1 MYHGSLYYGW
11 CLRNFRAVFF
21 CFCCC
26 CCFLAIPTK
35 DWFKKI
41 QVESHVIYFLLI
53 QVLNNI
59 LTVVDRLLENSTTEL
74 LGSAEIQQA
83 SSSRI
88 LQALDNFVKAVDSIF
103 ASQIN
108 KTFDL
113 RNLTTELPNVAFS
126 INRDLFIRDV
136 FFVAIRKE
144 GNVSVSI
151 TTDSRLADITSET
164 LTVIKIPKETFLETP
179 ETLYS
184 FCFTE
189 PSLFLTE
196 GQLQNINGNQTTIE
210 QVVDSNVLSASI
222 LRRRVQNLNHSI
234 VLTFKKSEKQV
245 ADGTLDCQFWDPS
258 LRKFI

>member
-1 MYHGSLYYGW
+1 M
-11 CLRNFRAVFF
+11 
-21 CFCCC
+21 
-26 CCFLAIPTK
+26 
-35 DWFKKI
+35 
-41 QVESHVIYFLLI
+41 LI

>member
-1 MYHGSLYYGW
+1 M
-11 CLRNFRAVFF
+11 
-21 CFCCC
+21 
-26 CCFLAIPTK
+26 
-35 DWFKKI
+35 
-41 QVESHVIYFLLI
+41 LI

-113 RNLTTELPNVAFS
+113 RNLATELPNVAFS

-136 FFVAIRKE
+136 FFIAIRKE

-164 LTVIKIPKETFLETP
+164 LTVIKIPKETFLVTP

>member
-1 MYHGSLYYGW
+1 M
-11 CLRNFRAVFF
+11 
-21 CFCCC
+21 
-26 CCFLAIPTK
+26 
-35 DWFKKI
+35 
-41 QVESHVIYFLLI
+41 LI

-59 LTVVDRLLENSTTEL
+59 LAVVDRLLENSTTEL

>member
-1 MYHGSLYYGW
+1 M
-11 CLRNFRAVFF
+11 
-21 CFCCC
+21 
-26 CCFLAIPTK
+26 
-35 DWFKKI
+35 
-41 QVESHVIYFLLI
+41 LI

-59 LTVVDRLLENSTTEL
+59 LTVVDQLLENSTTEL

-126 INRDLFIRDV
+126 INRDLFIRYV

-144 GNVSVSI
+144 GNVSISI

>member
-1 MYHGSLYYGW
+1 M
-11 CLRNFRAVFF
+11 
-21 CFCCC
+21 
-26 CCFLAIPTK
+26 
-35 DWFKKI
+35 
-41 QVESHVIYFLLI
+41 LI

-245 ADGTLDCQFWDPS
+245 VDGTLDCQFWDPS

>member
-1 MYHGSLYYGW
+1 M
-11 CLRNFRAVFF
+11 
-21 CFCCC
+21 
-26 CCFLAIPTK
+26 
-35 DWFKKI
+35 
-41 QVESHVIYFLLI
+41 
-53 QVLNNI
+53 
-59 LTVVDRLLENSTTEL
+59 ENSTTEL

-88 LQALDNFVKAVDSIF
+88 LQALDDFVKAVDSIST
-103 ASQIN
+103 SQIN

-113 RNLTTELPNVAFS
+113 RNLTIELPNVAFS

-151 TTDSRLADITSET
+151 TTDSRLAEITSET
-164 LTVIKIPKETFLETP
+164 LTVIKIPKETFIETP

-196 GQLQNINGNQTTIE
+196 EQLQNINGNKTIIK
-210 QVVDSNVLSASI
+210 QIVDSNVLSASI
-222 LRRRVQNLNHSI
+222 LRRRVEKLNHSI
-234 VLTFKKSEKQV
+234 VLTFKKTEQQIDK
-245 ADGTLDCQFWDPS
+245 TRDCQFWDPL

>member
-1 MYHGSLYYGW
+1 M
-11 CLRNFRAVFF
+11 
-21 CFCCC
+21 
-26 CCFLAIPTK
+26 
-35 DWFKKI
+35 
-41 QVESHVIYFLLI
+41 
-53 QVLNNI
+53 
-59 LTVVDRLLENSTTEL
+59 ENSNTEL

-113 RNLTTELPNVAFS
+113 RNLATELPNVAFS

-136 FFVAIRKE
+136 FFIAIRKE

-164 LTVIKIPKETFLETP
+164 LTVIKIPKETFLVTP

-222 LRRRVQNLNHSI
+222 LRRRVQNLSHSI

>member
-1 MYHGSLYYGW
+1 M
-11 CLRNFRAVFF
+11 
-21 CFCCC
+21 
-26 CCFLAIPTK
+26 
-35 DWFKKI
+35 
-41 QVESHVIYFLLI
+41 LI

-59 LTVVDRLLENSTTEL
+59 LTVVDRLLENSNTEL

-113 RNLTTELPNVAFS
+113 RNLATELPNVAFS

-136 FFVAIRKE
+136 FFIAIRKE

-164 LTVIKIPKETFLETP
+164 LTVIKIPKETFLVTP

>member
-1 MYHGSLYYGW
+1 M
-11 CLRNFRAVFF
+11 
-21 CFCCC
+21 
-26 CCFLAIPTK
+26 
-35 DWFKKI
+35 
-41 QVESHVIYFLLI
+41 
-53 QVLNNI
+53 
-59 LTVVDRLLENSTTEL
+59 
-74 LGSAEIQQA
+74 
-83 SSSRI
+83 
-88 LQALDNFVKAVDSIF
+88 KAVDSIF

-113 RNLTTELPNVAFS
+113 RNLATELPNVAFS

-136 FFVAIRKE
+136 FFIAIRKE

-164 LTVIKIPKETFLETP
+164 LTVIKIPKETFLVTP

-222 LRRRVQNLNHSI
+222 LRRRVQNLSHSI

>member
-1 MYHGSLYYGW
+1 M
-11 CLRNFRAVFF
+11 
-21 CFCCC
+21 
-26 CCFLAIPTK
+26 
-35 DWFKKI
+35 
-41 QVESHVIYFLLI
+41 
-53 QVLNNI
+53 
-59 LTVVDRLLENSTTEL
+59 ENSTTEL

-83 SSSRI
+83 SSARI
-88 LQALDNFVKAVDSIF
+88 LRALDNFVKAVDTIS

-151 TTDSRLADITSET
+151 TTDRRLAEINSET
-164 LTVIKIPKETFLETP
+164 LTIIKIPKETFIETP

-196 GQLQNINGNQTTIE
+196 EQLQNINGNKTIIK

-222 LRRRVQNLNHSI
+222 LSRSVENLSNPI
-234 VLTFKKSEKQV
+234 VLTFKKSEQQI
-245 ADGTLDCQFWDPS
+245 ADGTLDCQFWNPL

>member
-1 MYHGSLYYGW
+1 M
-11 CLRNFRAVFF
+11 
-21 CFCCC
+21 
-26 CCFLAIPTK
+26 
-35 DWFKKI
+35 
-41 QVESHVIYFLLI
+41 LI

-103 ASQIN
+103 ASHIN

>member
-1 MYHGSLYYGW
+1 M
-11 CLRNFRAVFF
+11 
-21 CFCCC
+21 
-26 CCFLAIPTK
+26 
-35 DWFKKI
+35 
-41 QVESHVIYFLLI
+41 LI

-113 RNLTTELPNVAFS
+113 RNLATELPNVAFS

-136 FFVAIRKE
+136 FFIAIRKE

-222 LRRRVQNLNHSI
+222 LRRRVQNLSHSI

>member
-1 MYHGSLYYGW
+1 M
-11 CLRNFRAVFF
+11 
-21 CFCCC
+21 
-26 CCFLAIPTK
+26 
-35 DWFKKI
+35 
-41 QVESHVIYFLLI
+41 LI
-53 QVLNNI
+53 QVLKNI

>member
-1 MYHGSLYYGW
+1 M
-11 CLRNFRAVFF
+11 
-21 CFCCC
+21 
-26 CCFLAIPTK
+26 
-35 DWFKKI
+35 
-41 QVESHVIYFLLI
+41 LI

-126 INRDLFIRDV
+126 INRDLFIRYV

-144 GNVSVSI
+144 GNVSISI

-245 ADGTLDCQFWDPS
+245 VDGTLDCQFWDPS

>member
-1 MYHGSLYYGW
+1 M
-11 CLRNFRAVFF
+11 
-21 CFCCC
+21 
-26 CCFLAIPTK
+26 
-35 DWFKKI
+35 
-41 QVESHVIYFLLI
+41 LI

-59 LTVVDRLLENSTTEL
+59 LTVVDRLLENSNTEL

-113 RNLTTELPNVAFS
+113 RNLATELPNVAFS

-136 FFVAIRKE
+136 FFIAIRKE

>member
-1 MYHGSLYYGW
+1 M
-11 CLRNFRAVFF
+11 
-21 CFCCC
+21 
-26 CCFLAIPTK
+26 
-35 DWFKKI
+35 
-41 QVESHVIYFLLI
+41 LI

-88 LQALDNFVKAVDSIF
+88 LQALDNFVKVVDSIF

-126 INRDLFIRDV
+126 INRDLFIRYV

-144 GNVSVSI
+144 GNVSISI

>member
-1 MYHGSLYYGW
+1 M
-11 CLRNFRAVFF
+11 
-21 CFCCC
+21 
-26 CCFLAIPTK
+26 
-35 DWFKKI
+35 
-41 QVESHVIYFLLI
+41 LI

-103 ASQIN
+103 ASHIN

-126 INRDLFIRDV
+126 INRDLFIRYV

-144 GNVSVSI
+144 GNVSISI

>member
-1 MYHGSLYYGW
+1 M
-11 CLRNFRAVFF
+11 
-21 CFCCC
+21 
-26 CCFLAIPTK
+26 
-35 DWFKKI
+35 
-41 QVESHVIYFLLI
+41 LI

-88 LQALDNFVKAVDSIF
+88 LQALDNFVKVVDSIF

>member
-1 MYHGSLYYGW
+1 M
-11 CLRNFRAVFF
+11 
-21 CFCCC
+21 
-26 CCFLAIPTK
+26 
-35 DWFKKI
+35 
-41 QVESHVIYFLLI
+41 LI

-126 INRDLFIRDV
+126 INRDLFIRYV

-144 GNVSVSI
+144 GNVSISI

-222 LRRRVQNLNHSI
+222 LRRRVQNLSHSI